1 MPFIKYLP
9 SLSTETFNQLRFTWP
24 RNIQWK
30 NERAKPDQAY
40 VPTTVEHLA
49 NVVTHGIWILPS
61 IYGCSLLLKRSSTWQ
76 QYWAAIVY
84 GMALVLCFGVSTV
97 FHTVFFAGSNRH
109 LKDLLHRGDRAMI
122 YVFIAASY
130 FPWLMLRPLPADSWV
145 SELWWVVWVLAFL
158 GILYQQIFHERYKSL
173 ETFFYL
179 FLGVAPSLAVI
190 NEVPVNFDGL
200 TELKFGGFL
209 YVIGVFFFK
218 SDGAIPFAHA
228 IWHLFVAS
236 AASVHYFAI
245 LHNLYNGPL
254 ESTVSKFS

>member
-9 SLSTETFNQLRFTWP
+9 SLSSETFKQLRSAWP
-24 RNIQWK
+24 KEIRWK

-40 VPTTVEHLA
+40 VPTTIEHIA
-49 NVVTHGIWILPS
+49 NVLTHGVWILPS
-61 IYGCSLLLKRSSTWQ
+61 IYGGFILLRRSSSWQ
-76 QYWAAIVY
+76 QYWAAVVY
-84 GMALVLCFGVSTV
+84 GIALVLCFAVSTV
-97 FHTVFFAGSNRH
+97 FHSVFYVGHNRQ

-130 FPWLMLRPLPADSWV
+130 FPWLMLRPMPPDSWV
-145 SELWWVVWVLAFL
+145 SELWWMVWVLAFL
-158 GILYQQIFHERYKSL
+158 GILYQQVFHEKYKSL

-179 FLGVAPSLAVI
+179 FMGVAPSVAVI
-190 NEVPVNFDGL
+190 NKVPVNFSGL
-200 TELKFGGFL
+200 SELKFGGFL

-218 SDGAIPFAHA
+218 SDGSIPFAHA

-245 LHNLYNGPL
+245 LHHLYNGQL
-254 ESTVSKFS
+254 DSALMKSS